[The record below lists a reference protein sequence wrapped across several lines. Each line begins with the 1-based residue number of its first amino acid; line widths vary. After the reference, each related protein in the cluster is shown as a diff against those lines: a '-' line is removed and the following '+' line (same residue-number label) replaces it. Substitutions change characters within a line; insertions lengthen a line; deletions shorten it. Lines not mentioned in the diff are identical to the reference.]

1 METQGSSSTNSS
13 SGLIATTNSNQ
24 GYFETKSSGSTLAET
39 TMNLQDLQRRD
50 FPDMGNHLILDFVN
64 TKVDLNN
71 FEFLDG
77 KLREILGK
85 TSVTIEGAVHKVFQ
99 PQGLTILY
107 LLSESHFSIHTWPE
121 AGSCAIDFYHCG
133 ERSTINLKIAEVEL
147 CNLFGWE
154 NCSSFMLIKRG
165 STPCYLTNDFI
176 DKTEILKNVKF
187 LHREMTPF
195 QEIRVYDTLAMGR
208 ILVLDG
214 AVQISSKSLAD
225 DNYTKDIT
233 RLNLDK
239 EKTYEHIIIIGGGD
253 LVIAAHL
260 LEHYPKIKKL
270 TVCEIDN
277 RVIEVTKKYFSFAD
291 IIHKELET
299 GRLEVIVKGGAEYME
314 ELLASGEHGIVGS
327 VIIDCTDFALDEN
340 SIAAELFTPRFYK
353 NIHDLLEDGGC
364 FSQQITKIF
373 YKDAFAERVRSGGF
387 DYVDFI
393 MSSTPE
399 YGGELPIAIVKKG
412 ASA

>member
-1 METQGSSSTNSS
+1 MEIQESS
-13 SGLIATTNSNQ
+13 Q

-39 TMNLQDLQRRD
+39 TMNLQDIQRKSV
-50 FPDMGNHLILDFVN
+50 FDMGNHLILDFVN
-64 TKVDLNN
+64 TSVDLNN

-85 TSVTIEGAVHKVFQ
+85 TTVTIESAVHKIFQ

-121 AGSCAIDFYHCG
+121 VGSCAIDFYHCG
-133 ERSTINLKIAEVEL
+133 NRSIANLKIAEVEL

-154 NCSSFMLIKRG
+154 NCSSFLLIKRG
-165 STPCYLTNDFI
+165 SSTCYLTNDFI

-214 AVQISSKSLAD
+214 AVQISSKSLD
-225 DNYTKDIT
+225 NDNYTKDIT
-233 RLNLDK
+233 RFNLQKDRN
-239 EKTYEHIIIIGGGD
+239 YDHIIIIGGGD

-260 LEHYPKIKKL
+260 LEQYPLIKKL

-291 IIHKELET
+291 IIHKELRT

-314 ELLASGEHGIVGS
+314 ELLASGEHQGKVGS
-327 VIIDCTDFALDEN
+327 IIIDCTDFALDEN

-353 NIHDLLEDGGC
+353 NIYDLLEDGGS

-373 YKDAFAERVRSGGF
+373 YKDAFTDRVRSGGF

-412 ASA
+412 SS

>member
-1 METQGSSSTNSS
+1 METQGSSSS
-13 SGLIATTNSNQ
+13 NSNNP
-24 GYFETKSSGSTLAET
+24 GYFETKSSGSLLAET
-39 TMNLQDLQRRD
+39 SMNLQDMQRRLC
-50 FPDMGNHLILDFVN
+50 PDMGNHLILDFIN
-64 TKVDLNN
+64 TQVDLNN
-71 FEFLDG
+71 FESLDG
-77 KLREILGK
+77 KLREILSK
-85 TSVTIEGAVHKVFQ
+85 TSVTIEGAVHKIFQ

-133 ERSTINLKIAEVEL
+133 ERSITNLKIAEVEL

-154 NCSSFMLIKRG
+154 NCSSFLLINRG
-165 STPCYLTNDFI
+165 GTSCYLTNDFI

-214 AVQISSKSLAD
+214 AVQIASNSLKD

-233 RLNLDK
+233 RFNLSK
-239 EKTYEHIIIIGGGD
+239 EKIYEHIIIIGGGD

-260 LEHYPKIKKL
+260 LQDYPKIKKVS
-270 TVCEIDN
+270 VCEIDN

-291 IIHKELET
+291 VIHKELET
-299 GRLEVIVKGGAEYME
+299 GRLEVIVKGGAEYMG
-314 ELLASGEHGIVGS
+314 ELLASGVNQGKVSS
-327 VIIDCTDFALDEN
+327 VVIDCTDFALDEN
-340 SIAAELFTPRFYK
+340 SIAAELFTPRFYR
-353 NIHDLLEDGGC
+353 NIYDLLEDGGC

-373 YKDAFAERVRSGGF
+373 YKEAFSERVRSGGF
-387 DYVDFI
+387 EYMDFI

-412 ASA
+412 YSS

>member
-1 METQGSSSTNSS
+1 METQGSSSSNINLENNS
-13 SGLIATTNSNQ
+13 Q

-39 TMNLQDLQRRD
+39 MNLKELQRRTTL
-50 FPDMGNHLILDFVN
+50 DMGNHLILDFVN
-64 TKVDLNN
+64 TKVDLNT

-77 KLREILGK
+77 KLREILSK
-85 TSVTIEGAVHKVFQ
+85 TTVTIEGSVHKVFQ

-133 ERSTINLKIAEVEL
+133 ERSIANLKIAEVEL
-147 CNLFGWE
+147 CSLFGWE
-154 NCSSFMLIKRG
+154 NCSSFMLVKRG
-165 STPCYLTNDFI
+165 STSCYLTNDFI

-233 RLNLDK
+233 RFNNICK
-239 EKTYEHIIIIGGGD
+239 EKDYEQVIIIGGGD

-260 LEHYPKIKKL
+260 LEEYPRIKKV

-291 IIHKELET
+291 VIHRELLT
-299 GRLEVIVKGGAEYME
+299 GRLEVIVKGGAEYMD
-314 ELLASGEHGIVGS
+314 ELLASGNQGKVGS
-327 VIIDCTDFALDEN
+327 VVIDCTDFALDEN
-340 SIAAELFTPRFYK
+340 SIAAELFTPRFYR
-353 NIHDLLEDGGC
+353 NIYDLLEDGGC
-364 FSQQITKIF
+364 FSQQITKMF
-373 YKDAFAERVRSGGF
+373 YKDAFAERVRCGGF
-387 DYVDFI
+387 DYLDFI

-399 YGGELPIAIVKKG
+399 YGGELPIAIVRKG
-412 ASA
+412 ASS